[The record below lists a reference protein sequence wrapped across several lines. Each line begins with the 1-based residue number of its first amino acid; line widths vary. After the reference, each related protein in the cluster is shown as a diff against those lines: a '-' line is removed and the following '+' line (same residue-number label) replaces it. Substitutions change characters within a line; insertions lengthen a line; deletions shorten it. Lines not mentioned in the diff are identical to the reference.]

1 MAKKIVAEI
10 VAELKKVLESKKAV
24 IGTEETIKLIRQG
37 KIMKVFLSSNCAPQ
51 AKDDIERLCKINNVE
66 IVELAQNND
75 EIGVLC
81 RKPFAISVVGVT
93 A

>member
-1 MAKKIVAEI
+1 MAKKIVTEI
-10 VAELKKVLESKKAV
+10 IAELKKVLESKKAV
-24 IGTEETIKLIRQG
+24 IGTDETIKLLRQG
-37 KIMKVFLSSNCAPQ
+37 KIKKVFLSSNCAPQ
-51 AKDDIERLCKINNVE
+51 AKGDIEQLCKVDGIE
-66 IVELAQNND
+66 IIELAQSND

>member
-1 MAKKIVAEI
+1 MAKKVVAEI

-51 AKDDIERLCKINNVE
+51 AMDDIKRLCKINNVE